1 MPHIALSALD
11 VDDHDGAVAYRT
23 GPLGYD
29 LVEDADGGDDSRR
42 VVVRPRGTGT
52 GTGTGTEPAWPGS
65 GTLLARA
72 ANDGR
77 RPRAGT
83 RTGGRVRGRVGS
95 FPRTDDFARDN
106 ARMPAAGV
114 AFAVEPRHEP
124 HGTVAVFPDLYG
136 SRWDLLQGNR
146 GDLLETAS

>member
-29 LVEDADGGDDSRR
+29 PVEDTDRGDDSRG

-52 GTGTGTEPAWPGS
+52 GTGTEPAGPGS

-72 ANDGR
+72 ANDAR
-77 RPRAGT
+77 RASVGA

-95 FPRTDDFARDN
+95 LPRSDEIARDN

-124 HGTVAVFPDLYG
+124 YGTVAVFPDL
-136 SRWDLLQGNR
+136 
-146 GDLLETAS
+146 